1 MSSNKE
7 LIAKDLF
14 PRALGIAL
22 IALMAWIVTSYMN
35 KADEDEWKRTLV
47 TANERAVEA
56 FTGTLQRR
64 LESVTSLARDRRLDP
79 LFDPSYNIGDTL
91 PRQARRAIY
100 EFKYINEI
108 DHAYVFSS
116 ILGELVLTSAG
127 SPPLPAGNLS
137 PFYTAA
143 QQRLENLTNI
153 ATIGGQTYM
162 LFGHA
167 IYGETG
173 RIIGYAIFA
182 DTFKMF
188 YRDATIPL
196 RDITNIEFNSYLI
209 ENGNALSVPNYTKSA
224 NSVRIVPQSRST
236 YPIFDGN
243 FTPKKFT
250 LPTGTSVIANGD
262 FVVGIP
268 KWRIIS
274 SVDMKLVMSDS
285 GHKRIILLST
295 MILGIILILLIP
307 ISGPYSEGLR
317 KIYAKLGL
325 IKNTPAGISA
335 DDISR
340 MRLDPPP
347 AVGAAEKKKLELNQK
362 INKERSKV
370 KDDYRPSDAV
380 IAYNI
385 RTGIK
390 NRRMKLLYQPIFD
403 IRTKEVMMYEVYL
416 RIIDDEGKVM
426 SPSLWLPVARDENL
440 FSLIDE
446 TVVSIA
452 VEKFFIRDD
461 PLQISLA
468 FNISGNTFG
477 SLEFLQKLM
486 NSSTNN
492 YPIAEHTIFELR
504 SKEIIE
510 DRRAMN
516 FIKECR
522 EMGFRFS
529 IDYFGGGTQTL
540 KAAKTLKFD
549 YIKID
554 ILQFDLTKTEGQ
566 KEFIKLIKTAE
577 SINLPV
583 VIEKIEDE
591 KMLRFCKKVGGKFVQ
606 GYHLAEPNVDLLK
619 G

>member
-22 IALMAWIVTSYMN
+22 IVLMVWIVTSYMN
-35 KADEDEWKRTLV
+35 KSDEDEWKRTLV
-47 TANERAVEA
+47 DANERAIES
-56 FTGTLQRR
+56 FSGTLKRR
-64 LESVTSLARDRRLDP
+64 LESVASLSRDRRLEP
-79 LFDPSYNIGDTL
+79 LFDPSYNIGDNT
-91 PRQARRAIY
+91 PKAARRALY

-108 DHAYVFSS
+108 DHAYIFSS
-116 ILGELVLTSAG
+116 VLGELVLTSAG

-137 PFYTAA
+137 PYYTAA
-143 QQRLENLTNI
+143 QEKLEELTNI

-173 RIIGYAIFA
+173 RILGYAIYA
-182 DTFKMF
+182 DTLKMF
-188 YRDATIPL
+188 YRDASTPL
-196 RDITNIEFNSYLI
+196 RGIQNIEFSSYLI
-209 ENGNALSVPNYTKSA
+209 GNGNALSVPNYTKKV
-224 NSVRIVPQSRST
+224 NSVRIIPQSKT
-236 YPIFDGN
+236 PFPIFDGN
-243 FTPKKFT
+243 FTSKKFT
-250 LPTGTSVIANGD
+250 LPTGETVLANGE
-262 FVVGIP
+262 FVIEIP

-274 SVDMKLVMSDS
+274 SVDMKFVNSDS
-285 GHKRIILLST
+285 DHKRIILIGT
-295 MILGIILILLIP
+295 MIFGIIVILLIP
-307 ISGPYSEGLR
+307 ISGPYSDMLR
-317 KIYAKLGL
+317 KVYAKIGL
-325 IKNTPAGISA
+325 IKAVPLSIDE
-335 DDISR
+335 DDLNR

-347 AVGAAEKKKLELNQK
+347 SLGGIDKKKLELNQK
-362 INKERSKV
+362 INQERAKP
-370 KDDYRPSDAV
+370 KDDYKPSDAV

-403 IRTKEVMMYEVYL
+403 AKSNEVNTYEVYL

-426 SPSLWLPVARDENL
+426 PPSLWLPVARAENL

-452 VEKFFIRDD
+452 VDKFFMRDD
-461 PLQISLA
+461 PLRISLA

-492 YPIAEHTIFELR
+492 YPIADHTIFELR

-510 DRRAMN
+510 DKRAMS

-529 IDYFGGGTQTL
+529 IDYFGGGVQTI

-554 ILQFDLTKTEGQ
+554 VLKFDLGKAEGQ
-566 KEFIKLIKTAE
+566 KEFIRLIKTAQA
-577 SINLPV
+577 INLPV

-591 KMLRFCKKVGGKFVQ
+591 KTLRFCKKIGANFVQ

-619 G
+619 S